1 MTTSCRRRLHATLIT
16 LALGQ
21 AGCTTLSP
29 QAQTATLITRAEA
42 AMGSASLNTLTVTG
56 RGTGASVGQAHAPG
70 QAWPG
75 LRLGALSRSLNF
87 ETASFREEFIRSRS
101 RSEGLGGGTLHP
113 PGGSEA
119 RGVVLAS
126 DAFAWDVAGIA
137 TVAVPSAVAE
147 RAHDLWTTTP
157 PGAIKAAARMGARA
171 GVRRD
176 FLRRWDT
183 LSFELP
189 GRFSA
194 TLVLE
199 DTGLISRIE
208 STVAHALLGEMPV
221 VTEFLEYRLQ
231 AGLML
236 PSRIVQS
243 QGGFAALDLQLT
255 AAIANEPVEITV
267 PDNVRTAVP
276 TVDVQNVA
284 DGVWFLGGGT
294 HNSVA
299 IETATQI
306 VLIEV
311 PLNDTRA
318 RAVLSAASRLVP
330 GKQPLTV
337 INTHHHFDHA
347 GGLRFAKASGA
358 TILTSALAKPYYEA
372 IFTRHPI
379 AAAGLLTSV
388 GRASVFVAVEEKAVL
403 GDAERLIEIH
413 EVKGS
418 LHARGLLMVWLP
430 REQLLV
436 TADAFTPGE
445 PRAPDAPLSAAP
457 VPPVAP
463 AVSAV
468 SAVSA
473 APVVPAVPD
482 PNAANLVQNLER
494 LGLAPKLI
502 LPLHGRVVTA
512 SELYTQAGRSL
523 PR

>member
-1 MTTSCRRRLHATLIT
+1 MTTSCRRHLHATLIT

-29 QAQTATLITRAEA
+29 QAQTATLIARAEA
-42 AMGSASLNTLTVTG
+42 AMGSASLKTLTVTG
-56 RGTGASVGQAHAPG
+56 RGAGASVGQAHAPG

-75 LRLGALSRSLNF
+75 LSLSALSRSLNF
-87 ETASFREEFIRSRS
+87 ETASFREEFIRRS
-101 RSEGLGGGTLHP
+101 SEGLGDGALHL

-126 DAFAWDVAGIA
+126 DAFAWDVAGVN

-147 RAHDLWTTTP
+147 RVHDLWTTTP

-208 STVAHALLGEMPV
+208 STVTHALLGELPV

-236 PSRIVQS
+236 PSRLVQS

-255 AAIANEPVEITV
+255 AATANEPVEITV

-276 TVDVQNVA
+276 AVDVQNVA
-284 DGVWFLGGGT
+284 DGVWFLAGGT

-311 PLNDTRA
+311 PLDDTRA
-318 RAVLSAASRLVP
+318 RAVLNAASRLVP

-347 GGLRFAKASGA
+347 GGLRFAAVSGA
-358 TILTSALAKPYYEA
+358 TIFTSALAKPYYEA
-372 IFTRHPI
+372 IFARHPI
-379 AAAGLLTSV
+379 AAAGLLPSP
-388 GRASVFVAVEEKAVL
+388 GRASVFVAVEDKAVL
-403 GDAERLIEIH
+403 RDAERPIEIH

-418 LHARGLLMVWLP
+418 PHARGLLMVWLP
-430 REQLLV
+430 REKLLV

-457 VPPVAP
+457 AAPVAP
-463 AVSAV
+463 S
-468 SAVSA
+468 
-473 APVVPAVPD
+473 VPD
-482 PNAANLVQNLER
+482 ANAVNLVQNLER
-494 LGLAPKLI
+494 LGLAPNRI
-502 LPLHGRVVTA
+502 LPLHGRVVPA
-512 SELYTQAGRSL
+512 SELYTHAGRL
-523 PR
+523 PPR